1 MVKTNQDIKA
11 DFQIL
16 KNNKFAYLDSGAT
29 SQHPSFVLNA
39 VHDYYVRANAN
50 PYRGAYSLSLRAT
63 SMYNEARQKVAS
75 FINSPTTQQIL
86 FTKNA
91 TESLNLIAYSYGL
104 NNLKAGDEV
113 VLSIMEHHSM
123 IVPWQMVCKKTGATL
138 KYLYLDDD
146 FKIKNSEIEQKITK
160 NTKVVGISSV
170 SNVLGT
176 INDVQKIIAKAHSV
190 GAIVVVDIS
199 QSIAHMPFDVQKTD
213 ADFAVFSSHKMFGP
227 MGVGVLYGK
236 KELLDNMPP
245 FLLGGDMIEYVTEQ
259 DTTYAESPN
268 KFEAGT
274 QNAGGVV
281 GLGAAVD
288 YINSIS
294 YKRIEK
300 IEKQLMQYTAKKL
313 SSLPFIKLYCTKDE
327 KCHSGVFS
335 FNIPGLHPHDVA
347 TMLDRYDVFI
357 RAGHHCAQPLHNY
370 LGINST
376 CRVSLSIYNTK
387 EDIDKLVYAL
397 LQIYEKFKKYIK
409 VKEYD

>member
-1 MVKTNQDIKA
+1 MKTKQPKA
-11 DFQIL
+11 DFEIL
-16 KNNKFAYLDSGAT
+16 KNNQFAYLDSGAT
-29 SQHPSFVLNA
+29 SQHPNCVLSA
-39 VHDYYVRANAN
+39 VHDYYTQSNAN
-50 PYRGAYSLSLRAT
+50 PHRGAYSLSLRAT
-63 SMYNEARQKVAS
+63 KMYDEAREKVAAL
-75 FINSPTTQQIL
+75 INSPAPQQII

-123 IVPWQMVCKKTGATL
+123 IVPWQMVCKKTGAAL

-146 FKIKNSEIEQKITK
+146 FKIKQSEIEQKITK
-160 NTKVVGISSV
+160 NTKIVGISSV

-176 INDVQKIIAKAHSV
+176 INDVQSIIKKAHSV
-190 GAIVVVDIS
+190 GAIVIVDIS

-236 KELLDNMPP
+236 KQLLDNMQP

-259 DTTYAESPN
+259 DTTYAPLPN

-288 YINSIS
+288 YINSIGYENIS
-294 YKRIEK
+294 K
-300 IEKQLMQYTAKKL
+300 IEKQLMQYAMQKM
-313 SSLPFIKLYCTKDE
+313 SALPFVKLYCTKDS
-327 KCHSGVFS
+327 KCHSGVIS

-347 TMLDRYDVFI
+347 SWLDKFDVFI
-357 RAGHHCAQPLHNY
+357 RSGHHCAQPLHNY
-370 LGINST
+370 LGIQSS
-376 CRVSLSIYNTK
+376 CRVSLSVYNTTQ
-387 EDIDKLVYAL
+387 DVDKLVDAL
-397 LQIYEKFKKYIK
+397 QKIYEKFKKYIK
-409 VKEYD
+409 V